1 MDKHTLD
8 LIRCVLMTIRY
19 GDSAKSQRAE
29 EYLYGFAHCAH
40 YVAGLISRDA
50 YDTIKV
56 LMGNAADNHMKD
68 RVRKSV

>member
-1 MDKHTLD
+1 MIK
-8 LIRCVLMTIRY
+8 LISEVLLTIRY
-19 GDSAKSQRAE
+19 GDSEKSQRAE

-50 YDTIKV
+50 YDTIKA